1 MRVPPA
7 QKVLV
12 IGRTGQVAQALAHA
26 GAGRVVN
33 VGRPELD
40 LRELASLTRAID
52 HHAPDVVIN
61 AAGFTKV
68 DQAEAE
74 PIEAERLNVDG
85 PRALATAC
93 RSAGIPFI
101 HMSTDCVFDGT
112 LARPYRPDDL
122 TRPLSVYGHSKLKG
136 ELAVADAL
144 DRHLIVRVSWVFSQY
159 AANFV
164 RTMLALAQTRERVTV
179 VSDQIGF
186 PTYAPALADGLL
198 AMADA
203 ICSERFSHWGT
214 YHLAGS
220 GETDRASLAR
230 AVFDLS
236 RRHGGS
242 FAHVEGVLTAD
253 YPTPASR
260 PLNARLDM
268 SLAQDVFGT
277 MLPRWQ
283 DGLSET
289 VPLLVK
295 ELAAN

>member
-1 MRVPPA
+1 MHVSPA

-40 LRELASLTRAID
+40 LRRPASLTGAID
-52 HHAPDVVIN
+52 RHAPDVVIN

-74 PIEAERLNVDG
+74 PVEAESLNVDG
-85 PRALATAC
+85 PRALAIAC

-122 TRPLSVYGHSKLKG
+122 TRPLSVYGDSKLRG

-164 RTMLALAQTRERVTV
+164 RTMLALARTREQVTV

-186 PTYAPALADGLL
+186 PTHAPALASGLL

-203 ICSERFSHWGT
+203 ICSEHFSQWGI
-214 YHLAGS
+214 YHLAGN

-242 FAHVEGVLTAD
+242 FAQVEGVLTAD

-268 SLAQDVFGT
+268 SFTQDVFGIK
-277 MLPRWQ
+277 LPRWE
-283 DGLSET
+283 DGLAET
-289 VPLLVK
+289 VPLLVR

>member
-1 MRVPPA
+1 MPIPSA

-12 IGRTGQVAQALAHA
+12 IGSTGQVAQALGHA

-33 VGRPELD
+33 IGRPELD
-40 LRELASLTRAID
+40 LRDPESLVRAID
-52 HHAPDVVIN
+52 RHSPAVVIN

-68 DQAEAE
+68 DQAEDE
-74 PIEAERLNVDG
+74 TYEAESLNVDG
-85 PRALATAC
+85 PRALAIAC

-112 LARPYRPDDL
+112 LGRPYRPDDL
-122 TRPLSVYGHSKLKG
+122 TRPLSVYGHTKLQG

-159 AANFV
+159 AGNFV
-164 RTMLALAQTRERVTV
+164 RTMLSLARTREQVTV

-186 PTYAPALADGLL
+186 PTYAPALAGGLL
-198 AMADA
+198 AMSDA
-203 ICSERFSHWGT
+203 ICTDHFSQWGT
-214 YHLAGS
+214 YHLAGR

-230 AVFDLS
+230 SIFDLS
-236 RRHGGS
+236 RNDGGPV
-242 FAHVEGVLTAD
+242 AEVEGVLTAD

-268 SLAQDVFGT
+268 SLTQDVFGI
-277 MLPRWQ
+277 MLPRWEV
-283 DGLSET
+283 GLAET
-289 VPLLVK
+289 VPLLVR
-295 ELAAN
+295 ELADN

>member
-1 MRVPPA
+1 MRVQPA

-12 IGRTGQVAQALAHA
+12 IGRTGQVAQALGHA

-33 VGRPELD
+33 MGRPELD
-40 LRELASLTRAID
+40 LRDPDSLMRAID
-52 HHAPDVVIN
+52 RHMPDVVIN

-74 PIEAERLNVDG
+74 PAEAESLNVDG
-85 PRALATAC
+85 PLALAIAC

-101 HMSTDCVFDGT
+101 HMSTDCVFDGEM
-112 LARPYRPDDL
+112 ARPYRPDDL
-122 TRPLSVYGHSKLKG
+122 TRPLSVYGHSKLRG
-136 ELAVADAL
+136 ELAVADVL
-144 DRHLIVRVSWVFSQY
+144 DQHLIVRVSWVFSHY

-164 RTMLALAQTRERVTV
+164 RTMLALARTRERVKV

-186 PTYAPALADGLL
+186 PTHAPALADGLL

-203 ICSERFSHWGT
+203 ICAEHFSKWGI
-214 YHLAGS
+214 YHIAGK

-242 FAHVEGVLTAD
+242 FAQVEGVLTAD

-268 SLAQDVFGT
+268 SFTQDVFGIN
-277 MLPRWQ
+277 LPRWE
-283 DGLSET
+283 DGLAET

-295 ELAAN
+295 ELATN